1 MTSGGCGISSR
12 RSIDILDIGILD
24 IGILGI
30 GILDIGIGWGG
41 AIRNKNG
48 VFSAL
53 FFITLKILKYETL
66 SSLGNLVK

>member
-1 MTSGGCGISSR
+1 MPY
-12 RSIDILDIGILD
+12 IDHRPSKQAFDKVPRMSVGRA
-24 IGILGI
+24 
-30 GILDIGIGWGG
+30 IGWGG

-66 SSLGNLVK
+66 SCLGNLIK

>member
-1 MTSGGCGISSR
+1 MFISLAIYLRSGV
-12 RSIDILDIGILD
+12 
-24 IGILGI
+24 
-30 GILDIGIGWGG
+30 GWGG